1 MTTAPGQ
8 SDPRDGI
15 IEMLPAL
22 RAFARGLSRNASL
35 ADDLVQDTIVK
46 AWHRFDSFEPGTNL
60 QAWLFTILRNTYY
73 SDLRK
78 TRKEQDNADDQWHT
92 LQGNGQSHDTQIAL
106 IDFEKA
112 LSQLVDEQRE
122 ALILVGASGLS
133 YEEAAQTCGVPVGTI
148 KSRVNRGRRRL
159 AELLGRR

>member
-1 MTTAPGQ
+1 MNTKPGQ
-8 SDPRDGI
+8 KDPRDGI
-15 IEMLPAL
+15 VEMLPAL
-22 RAFARGLSRNASL
+22 RAFARGLSRNPSL
-35 ADDLVQDTIVK
+35 ADDLVQETIVK
-46 AWHRFDSFEPGTNL
+46 AWNRFDSFEQGTNL

-73 SDLRK
+73 SGLRK
-78 TRKEQDNADDQWHT
+78 SRQEKENADKQWQPMH
-92 LQGNGQSHDTQIAL
+92 GNGQSHDTQIAR

-148 KSRVNRGRRRL
+148 KSRVNRGRKRL
-159 AELLGRR
+159 AELLGRG